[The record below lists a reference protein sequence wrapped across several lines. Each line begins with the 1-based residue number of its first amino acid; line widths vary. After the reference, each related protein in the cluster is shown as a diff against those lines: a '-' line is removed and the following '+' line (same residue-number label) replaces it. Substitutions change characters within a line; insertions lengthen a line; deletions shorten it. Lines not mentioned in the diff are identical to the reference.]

1 MEGCCLT
8 VIPPRP
14 GGPLALVAAGIFVTL
29 WDAVIM
35 STFHTASSLSP
46 LHTQLSGVSGQ
57 GAGDALSGRGW
68 AALGKE
74 GQGP

>member
-46 LHTQLSGVSGQ
+46 LHTQPTGVSWP

-68 AALGKE
+68 AARGE
-74 GQGP
+74 GGEGP